1 MPTVPVRAHPANV
14 AIPDDALT
22 GLVVQARAPEPL
34 ATDRMIGALEVV
46 TVLPLASWT
55 VSTGWAARATALAT
69 VVLGWVVTASF
80 DATPAVRA
88 KLDVVALVRPV
99 DDAVRVKFPTVPVS
113 LQPAKVAMPA
123 VAATGL
129 VVQAKVPVP
138 LATAKV
144 TAALDPVAVLP
155 LVSWTVT
162 IGWVVNAAPL
172 TAPDGWVVT
181 ISLVAAP
188 AVTLMDV
195 EVAPV
200 KAGTPPAAPKV

>member
-1 MPTVPVRAHPANV
+1 M
-14 AIPDDALT
+14 
-22 GLVVQARAPEPL
+22 
-34 ATDRMIGALEVV
+34 
-46 TVLPLASWT
+46 
-55 VSTGWAARATALAT
+55 
-69 VVLGWVVTASF
+69 
-80 DATPAVRA
+80 
-88 KLDVVALVRPV
+88 
-99 DDAVRVKFPTVPVS
+99 
-113 LQPAKVAMPA
+113 
-123 VAATGL
+123 
-129 VVQAKVPVP
+129 PVP